1 MKYVKKMPQTDKQ
14 LSSELISDGW
24 SKLKEPS
31 SLSMATLM
39 SLPFMIINTVI
50 YIVLIYF
57 LYPPLREVLTSS
69 EVDVIFSIDIIAL
82 VLLLTASLLLM
93 IIHEFIHALF
103 IPNVLKSDKTF
114 WGINGL
120 YGFVFS
126 TEKFKK
132 GRFIIISI
140 MPFILLS
147 IILPIILSYIG
158 LLNVYTIALCLIN
171 AAGSCVDMLNIFLI
185 ATQVPNNSLIINNG
199 FETYFKKKN

>member
-50 YIVLIYF
+50 YMVLIYF

-69 EVDVIFSIDIIAL
+69 EVDIIFSIDIIAL
-82 VLLLTASLLLM
+82 VLLLSASLVLM

-147 IILPIILSYIG
+147 IILPIILSYMG

-185 ATQVPNNSLIINNG
+185 ARQVPNNSLIINNG

>member
-1 MKYVKKMPQTDKQ
+1 MKYVKKMPKTDKE
-14 LSSELISDGW
+14 LSSDLVLDGW

-39 SLPFMIINTVI
+39 SLPFMVINTII
-50 YIVLIYF
+50 YMVLIYF
-57 LYPPLREVLTSS
+57 LYSPLREVLTST
-69 EVDVIFSIDIIAL
+69 EVDIIFSIDIVTLA
-82 VLLLTASLLLM
+82 LLLIAGLFLM
-93 IIHEFIHALF
+93 IIHELIHALF
-103 IPNVLKSDKTF
+103 IPNVVNSDKTF

-158 LLNVYTIALCLIN
+158 LLNVYTILLCLIN

-185 ATQVPNNSLIINNG
+185 ASQVPNNSLIINNG
-199 FETYFKKKN
+199 FETYFKEKN